1 MILAILQARMSSTRL
16 PGKVL
21 MPLAGAPM
29 LSRQIERIQRSKLID
44 KLIIATSDR
53 SEDDPVAGLWPDSFR
68 GSLNNVLDRFYCAA
82 EPYDPLYVV
91 RLTGDCPLTDWTV
104 IDGCIQFMLDGCFDY
119 ASNTLNPTFPDGL
132 DVEIFTFEMLGI
144 AWRKARDPYDLEHVT
159 PYIQREPDRGSFEHD
174 VDLSHLR
181 WTVDTLEDY
190 AFVSRVYE
198 TLYPIDPAF
207 TTQRILNSGFSGSQC
222 SPKSPVSTALRISG
236 NTSS

>member
-44 KLIIATSDR
+44 KLIIATSR
-53 SEDDPVAGLWPDSFR
+53 SEEDDPVADLLPNSFR
-68 GSLNNVLDRFYCAA
+68 GSLNDVLDRYYRAA
-82 EPYDPLYVV
+82 KRYNPEYVV

-104 IDGCIQFMLDGCFDY
+104 IDGCIQFALGFGY
-119 ASNTLNPTFPDGL
+119 ASNTLNPTWPDGL
-132 DVEIFTFEMLGI
+132 DVEVFTFAALKT
-144 AWRKARDPYDLEHVT
+144 AWENARSSYDREHVT
-159 PYIQREPDRGSFEHD
+159 PYMQRTRSVGSFEND
-174 VDLSHLR
+174 VDLSDLR
-181 WTVDTLEDY
+181 WTVDTSEDF

-222 SPKSPVSTALRISG
+222 SPKSPVSTALRING